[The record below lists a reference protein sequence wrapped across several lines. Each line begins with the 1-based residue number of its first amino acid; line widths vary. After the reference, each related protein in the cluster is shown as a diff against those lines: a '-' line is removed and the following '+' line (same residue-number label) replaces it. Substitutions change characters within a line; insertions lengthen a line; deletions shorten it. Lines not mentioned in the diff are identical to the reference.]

1 MSVGTVFYPRE
12 SDLNAHLAWGE
23 WSGYHSAAVY
33 ADFHDIEYNAIRE
46 AAGVVDVSPLYK
58 YLVRGSDAGRLLD
71 RVMTRD
77 ISRLQVD
84 HVAYTPWCDEDG
96 KVIDDGTIT
105 RLSEDSYRI
114 TAADPCE
121 RWFRMNATGLDVEV
135 EDISD
140 QTAGLAAAGQALPR
154 GPGGGERAGLD
165 RRPVLPSSP
174 DADRRRR
181 RRRDAHRLHGRPRL
195 RAVDA
200 RSTARWPVWD
210 RIFDVGQRY
219 GIQPV
224 GIRAMDV
231 ARVEAGLI
239 LIEVEYS
246 SSHRAIAQEQHYSP
260 FELGLGRLVDLQKAS
275 PFNGKR
281 ALLAEQAG
289 GGPARRLVGLE
300 LEWAGIEGLFAKHDL
315 APAVSPMVHRDPV
328 PVYKEGKQVGRA
340 TSITWGPDDQ
350 EDGRV
355 RLGRQA
361 VRAARHAPV
370 RRVERRGRAR
380 QGGRHRR
387 PDAVPRPR
395 AQAQLERVRDRR
407 HPSERDARRPPGT
420 APPSRTPRSTRRRTP
435 ATRRSRRRSRTR
447 WIPTRGRRSP
457 RLRRQGAPA
466 PRRRGS
472 PAGGARRRRPTPP
485 ARRRS
490 GTSIRRT

>member
-12 SDLNAHLAWGE
+12 AELNAHLAWGE

-58 YLVRGSDAGRLLD
+58 YIVRGPDAGRLLD

-84 HVAYTPWCDEDG
+84 QVFYTPWCDEDG

-114 TAADPCE
+114 TAADPMRTVVPHE
-121 RWFRMNATGLDVEV
+121 RDRPRRRGRGHQR
-135 EDISD
+135 SD
-140 QTAGLAAAGQALPR
+140 RRASR
-154 GPGGGERAGLD
+154 CRAGSRGRFW
-165 RRPVLPSSP
+165 RRRAARTGTDVRYF
-174 DADRRRR
+174 RRRR
-181 RRRDAHRLHGRPRL
+181 TQIAD
-195 RAVDA
+195 VDVDVTRTGYTGDRGYELWMPLDGA
-200 RSTARWPVWD
+200 IAVWD
-210 RIFDVGQRY
+210 RLFDVGQRY
-219 GIQPV
+219 GIHPV

-260 FELGLGRLVDLQKAS
+260 FELGLGRLVDLKKAS

-281 ALLAEQAG
+281 ALLAEQAS

-315 APAVSPMVHRDPV
+315 APAVSPLVHRDPV

-340 TSITWGPDDQ
+340 TSITWGPTIKKMVGFGSVDKRF
-350 EDGRV
+350 EAIGT
-355 RLGRQA
+355 RLSVEWSVEGERGKVAA
-361 VRAARHAPV
+361 VV
-370 RRVERRGRAR
+370 
-380 QGGRHRR
+380 
-387 PDAVPRPR
+387 VPMPFLD
-395 AQAQLERVRDRR
+395 LERK
-407 HPSERDARRPPGT
+407 
-420 APPSRTPRSTRRRTP
+420 RT
-435 ATRRSRRRSRTR
+435 
-447 WIPTRGRRSP
+447 
-457 RLRRQGAPA
+457 
-466 PRRRGS
+466 
-472 PAGGARRRRPTPP
+472 
-485 ARRRS
+485 
-490 GTSIRRT
+490 

>member
-1 MSVGTVFYPRE
+1 VSVGTVFYPRE

-58 YLVRGSDAGRLLD
+58 YIVRGTDAGRLLD

-77 ISRLQVD
+77 ITRLQVD
-84 HVAYTPWCDEDG
+84 HVAYSPWCDEDG

-114 TAADPCE
+114 TAADPSE
-121 RWFRMNATGLDVEV
+121 RWFRMNATGLDVDV
-135 EDISD
+135 EDGSD
-140 QTAGLAAAGQALPR
+140 QTAGLALQGRLSREVLEEASGQDWTDVR
-154 GPGGGERAGLD
+154 YF
-165 RRPVLPSSP
+165 
-174 DADRRRR
+174 RRRR
-181 RRRDAHRLHGRPRL
+181 TQIAD
-195 RAVDA
+195 VDVDVTRTGYTGDRGYELWMPVDGA
-200 RSTARWPVWD
+200 LQVWD

-219 GIQPV
+219 GIHPV

-281 ALLAEQAG
+281 ALQAEQAA
-289 GGPARRLVGLE
+289 GGPPRRLVGLE

-328 PVYKEGKQVGRA
+328 PVYKEGKQIGRA
-340 TSITWGPDDQ
+340 TSITWGPTIKKMVGFGSVDKRFEQ
-350 EDGRV
+350 PGT
-355 RLGRQA
+355 RLSVEWSVEGERGK
-361 VRAARHAPV
+361 VAATV
-370 RRVERRGRAR
+370 
-380 QGGRHRR
+380 
-387 PDAVPRPR
+387 VPMPFLD
-395 AQAQLERVRDRR
+395 LERK
-407 HPSERDARRPPGT
+407 
-420 APPSRTPRSTRRRTP
+420 RS
-435 ATRRSRRRSRTR
+435 
-447 WIPTRGRRSP
+447 
-457 RLRRQGAPA
+457 
-466 PRRRGS
+466 
-472 PAGGARRRRPTPP
+472 
-485 ARRRS
+485 
-490 GTSIRRT
+490 